1 MDNSRAPR
9 LPESADG
16 RPGRGGPCY
25 SARMSP
31 RPDHLR
37 LVPLFRGFSDDELAG
52 VAALFEPAT
61 LKPDGTVFETGEAAT
76 ELYLLISGEVTLV
89 RPADDTYRLRPPALI
104 GELGALTGLPR
115 SCRAVVAGEAEL
127 FRLESARLQRHFAD
141 NQELGVRFLANLLE
155 VVADKVHRDQR
166 RIGDMRQNLVRTQ
179 KELKQIRE
187 LILESPDSPLSQ
199 PIHDAV
205 DDLITHNRRVNYR
218 VEPPSAAAAKFR
230 LDAGI
235 ADVLEL
241 SRTHVSLTWPAR
253 TTPPAGAWLAGVLD
267 LGGTEVPAS
276 GKVIRIDGKRVTLE
290 LDLFIDA
297 YAQILEGYLT
307 RVQLLDILV

>member
-1 MDNSRAPR
+1 MAPR
-9 LPESADG
+9 PE
-16 RPGRGGPCY
+16 
-25 SARMSP
+25 
-31 RPDHLR
+31 HLR
-37 LVPLFRGFSDDELAG
+37 LVPLFRGFSDDELAPI
-52 VAALFEPAT
+52 ADLFEALTPRA
-61 LKPDGTVFETGEAAT
+61 DGVVFETGEPAT
-76 ELYLLISGEVTLV
+76 ELYLLVSGEVTLV

-115 SCRAVVAGEAEL
+115 SCRAVVSGPAEL
-127 FRLESARLQRHFAD
+127 FRLEAARLQHHFAD

-179 KELKQIRE
+179 KELKHIRE
-187 LILESPDSPLSQ
+187 LILESTDSPLSQ

-205 DDLITHNRRVNYR
+205 DNLITHNRRVNYR
-218 VEPPSAAAAKFR
+218 VEPPTTIPAKFR
-230 LDAGI
+230 LDAGL
-235 ADVLEL
+235 AAVLEL
-241 SRTHVSLTWPAR
+241 SRTHVSVSWPGR
-253 TTPPAGAWLAGVLD
+253 TPPEVGTWLAGVLD

-276 GKVIRIDGKRVTLE
+276 GKVIRTEAVRTESKRVTLE

-297 YAQILEGYLT
+297 YAQILEGFLT

>member
-1 MDNSRAPR
+1 MAPR
-9 LPESADG
+9 PE
-16 RPGRGGPCY
+16 
-25 SARMSP
+25 
-31 RPDHLR
+31 HLR
-37 LVPLFRGFSDDELAG
+37 LVPLFRGFSDDELAAIAG
-52 VAALFEPAT
+52 LFEPAT
-61 LKPDGTVFETGEAAT
+61 PRADGVVFETGEPAT
-76 ELYLLISGEVTLV
+76 EFYLLAAGEVTLV

-115 SCRAVVAGEAEL
+115 SCRAVVAGSAEL
-127 FRLESARLQRHFAD
+127 SRLEAARLQRYFAD

-179 KELKQIRE
+179 KELKHIRE
-187 LILESPDSPLSQ
+187 LILESPESPLSQ

-205 DDLITHNRRVNYR
+205 DQLITHNRRVNYR
-218 VEPPSAAAAKFR
+218 VEPPAAAAARFR
-230 LDAGI
+230 VDAGT
-235 ADVLEL
+235 ADVIEL
-241 SRTHVSLTWPAR
+241 SRTHVASTWPGR
-253 TTPPAGAWLAGVLD
+253 TLPNPGDWVSGVLD

-276 GKVIRIDGKRVTLE
+276 GKVIRVDGKRVTVE

-297 YAQILEGYLT
+297 YAQVLEGYLT